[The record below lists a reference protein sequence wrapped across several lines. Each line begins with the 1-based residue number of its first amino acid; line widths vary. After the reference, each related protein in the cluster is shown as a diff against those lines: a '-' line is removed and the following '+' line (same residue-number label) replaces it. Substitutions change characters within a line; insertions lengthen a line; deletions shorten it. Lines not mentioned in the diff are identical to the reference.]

1 MVVTYHHGTVR
12 VAKNDLRTHIDEF
25 IHKEETTLEH
35 LLMEEDATA
44 SLGSHYQQDR
54 EKVWSQTWPRSI
66 RESHDGAVDKGID
79 DIMLLFWNEE
89 IIALYLDFHTQAA
102 EGIRNDSQIL
112 DRYVL
117 DADTSTTHGSHSDEG
132 THLDHIR
139 QNGMFGSMQTL
150 HAHDGEE
157 IAGDT
162 ADACSHRIEQM
173 AELLDIGFAGC
184 IIDGGSTL
192 GEHGSHDDI
201 GGTRNGS
208 LIEQHI
214 AALQVVCLYL
224 IDIALVIMHKLG
236 SQIFETQEVSVE
248 TTATNLVAT
257 WLGNRSL
264 STTAQ
269 ERTNHEHAATKRGAF
284 LHKLY
289 AVQIV
294 EIEFIALE
302 SIIVAAILCHLDSN
316 FLQQLDEIVDIEDV
330 RHVLDA
336 HRILG

>member
-1 MVVTYHHGTVR
+1 
-12 VAKNDLRTHIDEF
+12 
-25 IHKEETTLEH
+25 
-35 LLMEEDATA
+35 
-44 SLGSHYQQDR
+44 
-54 EKVWSQTWPRSI
+54 
-66 RESHDGAVDKGID
+66 
-79 DIMLLFWNEE
+79 
-89 IIALYLDFHTQAA
+89 
-102 EGIRNDSQIL
+102 
-112 DRYVL
+112 
-117 DADTSTTHGSHSDEG
+117 
-132 THLDHIR
+132 
-139 QNGMFGSMQTL
+139 MFGSMQTF
-150 HAHDGEE
+150 HTHDGEE
-157 IAGDT
+157 VAGYA

-201 GGTRNGS
+201 GSTRNGS

-236 SQIFETQEVSVE
+236 SQIFETQEMRVE

-257 WLGNRSL
+257 RLGNRSL
-264 STTAQ
+264 SATTQ
-269 ERTNHEHAATKRGAF
+269 ERTDHEHAATKGGAF

-302 SIIVAAILCHLDSN
+302 SIVVAAVLCHLDSD
-316 FLQQLDEIVDIEDV
+316 FFQQLDEIVDVKDV

-336 HRILG
+336 HRILS